1 MPETKPALTDDDRRR
16 KGFSVIRTPQPRQ
29 TAPIATSA
37 AHRQADVLEV
47 ALERVLPDPQQ
58 PRHDWDHDEG
68 ERRLAELTDSVR
80 EFGIIQP
87 LLVREGDI
95 LPDGGQTYIV
105 IAGGRRLA
113 AAERAGLGTVP
124 IIVRSDEG
132 IRVRL
137 LQLSENIQR
146 QNLSPLDEA
155 RAFQELI
162 EMGGFTPPQLAERLG
177 VSPQLIRER
186 LRLLTDQ
193 IIADALQ
200 RGQLSMS
207 AARTL
212 QQLPDDSIA
221 LFRARLQRGEQVV
234 HNEIVAERQRLHAS
248 GIINPRYKG
257 GGGRRASTSSVEP
270 AEHAVR
276 VPMSTKETFGSG
288 GDTVAD
294 GQHAVRVPDAT
305 EPANTSPIAH
315 SSQEPER
322 TKSADTA
329 VEAALAAGV
338 AEHGRLA
345 GDIQQAGHHEPEH
358 HPAVTSVFLR
368 EFAAW
373 LDRALGAAPRERSR
387 LSALFRQLEDGA
399 DPASWWPD
407 LYPLVR
413 AILLRNEQ

>member
-1 MPETKPALTDDDRRR
+1 MPETKPSLTDDDRRR
-16 KGFSVIRTPQPRQ
+16 RGFSVLRTPQPRQ
-29 TAPIATSA
+29 TAPIATQA

-58 PRHDWDHDEG
+58 PRHDWGHDEG
-68 ERRLAELTDSVR
+68 ERRLVELTESIR

-105 IAGGRRLA
+105 IAGGRRRA

-132 IRVRL
+132 LRVRL

-221 LFRARLQRGEQVV
+221 SFRTRLQRGEQVA
-234 HNEIVAERQRLHAS
+234 HSEIVAERQRLHAS
-248 GIINPRYKG
+248 GVVNPRYKG
-257 GGGRRASTSSVEP
+257 GGGRLAPTSPAEP

-276 VPMSTKETFGSG
+276 VPVVPGET
-288 GDTVAD
+288 TVPVEDVVA
-294 GQHAVRVPDAT
+294 GPEHTLRVPNTAGSRDTPPAARPSQERGELEAADAT
-305 EPANTSPIAH
+305 SEPAL
-315 SSQEPER
+315 
-322 TKSADTA
+322 
-329 VEAALAAGV
+329 EAAVSEPG
-338 AEHGRLA
+338 EPDGDDRQGRS
-345 GDIQQAGHHEPEH
+345 
-358 HPAVTSVFLR
+358 HPAVTAVFLR

-373 LDRALGAAPRERSR
+373 LDRALSSAPRERAR
-387 LSALFRQLEDGA
+387 LAALFRQLDEGA
-399 DPASWWPD
+399 GRGAWWPD
-407 LYPLVR
+407 LYPLLQT
-413 AILLRNEQ
+413 ILLRDEK

>member
-29 TAPIATSA
+29 TAPIATPA

-47 ALERVLPDPQQ
+47 ALERVLPDPKQ
-58 PRHDWDHDEG
+58 PRHDWHHDEG
-68 ERRLAELTDSVR
+68 ERRLVELTDSIR

-105 IAGGRRLA
+105 IAGGRRRA

-193 IIADALQ
+193 ILADALQ

-234 HNEIVAERQRLHAS
+234 HSEIVAERQRLHAS
-248 GIINPRYKG
+248 GIVNPRYKG
-257 GGGRRASTSSVEP
+257 GGGRRASTSPVEP
-270 AEHAVR
+270 TEHAVR
-276 VPMSTKETFGSG
+276 VPMSTKETTSSVGDMVAG
-288 GDTVAD
+288 GE
-294 GQHAVRVPDAT
+294 HAVRVPDTAK
-305 EPANTSPIAH
+305 ASHTSPIVH
-315 SSQEPER
+315 SSQEPEVP
-322 TKSADTA
+322 KPAGAAAETA
-329 VEAALAAGV
+329 LGAGAAG
-338 AEHGRLA
+338 HGRLG
-345 GDIQQAGHHEPEH
+345 GDDQQAQP

-373 LDRALGAAPRERSR
+373 LDRALGAAPRERAR
-387 LSALFRQLEDGA
+387 LSALFQQLEDGTN
-399 DPASWWPD
+399 PASWWPD
-407 LYPLVR
+407 LYPLVQ
-413 AILLRNEQ
+413 AILLRDE

>member
-1 MPETKPALTDDDRRR
+1 MPETKSSPPDDDRRR

-29 TAPIATSA
+29 TAPIATQA
-37 AHRQADVLEV
+37 AHRQADVLEM

-58 PRHDWDHDEG
+58 PRHDWDHDQG
-68 ERRLAELTDSVR
+68 ERRLVELTESVR

-105 IAGGRRLA
+105 IAGGRRRA

-124 IIVRSDEG
+124 IIVRNDEG
-132 IRVRL
+132 LRVRL

-212 QQLPDDSIA
+212 QQLPDDSIV

-234 HNEIVAERQRLHAS
+234 HSEIVAERQRLHA
-248 GIINPRYKG
+248 GGVVNPRYKG
-257 GGGRRASTSSVEP
+257 GGGRAAPTSTGDLP
-270 AEHAVR
+270 EHAVR
-276 VPMSTKETFGSG
+276 VPVASMGTPGPA
-288 GDTVAD
+288 GDTAAD
-294 GQHAVRVPDAT
+294 REHALRVPGAAGALD
-305 EPANTSPIAH
+305 TSPAGDA
-315 SSQEPER
+315 SQESGVPR
-322 TKSADTA
+322 RADA
-329 VEAALAAGV
+329 VEAARGVGVSGHGPRDGDDRHAG
-338 AEHGRLA
+338 G
-345 GDIQQAGHHEPEH
+345 
-358 HPAVTSVFLR
+358 HPAVTALFLR
-368 EFAAW
+368 EFAAC
-373 LDRALGAAPRERSR
+373 LDRVLDTAPRERAR
-387 LSALFRQLEDGA
+387 LAALFRQLDEGVDRGA
-399 DPASWWPD
+399 WWPD
-407 LYPLVR
+407 LYPLLQ
-413 AILLRNEQ
+413 AILLRDEK